1 MTTAEEVRSEIVRH
15 VVATTRG
22 RVPAERLAD
31 DTNLVAQGFLDS
43 IGFVGL
49 IAALEE
55 KFGVELDLVEKP
67 IEEFIVLG
75 SLVKQVL
82 GN

>member
-1 MTTAEEVRSEIVRH
+1 MSSPRH
-15 VVATTRG
+15 VAACPPSAWRS
-22 RVPAERLAD
+22 PWS
-31 DTNLVAQGFLDS
+31 QGCRAPR